1 MGEREYKCGP
11 LSYRR
16 MNPYGSVVKSHNIA
30 KGVRSSWETS
40 EANCCC

>member
-16 MNPYGSVVKSHNIA
+16 MNPYGSVVKSHNGLRNSQSKPI
-30 KGVRSSWETS
+30 SSR
-40 EANCCC
+40 A